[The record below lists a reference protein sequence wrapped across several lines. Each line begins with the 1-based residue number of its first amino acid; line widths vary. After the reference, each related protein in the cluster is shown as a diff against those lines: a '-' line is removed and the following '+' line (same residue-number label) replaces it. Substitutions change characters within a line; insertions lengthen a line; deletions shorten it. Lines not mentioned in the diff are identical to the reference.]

1 MSKDYFDHV
10 HWFSEKLH
18 GSKMTNDE
26 IVNEFAVRGFE
37 SRVAMLHQIEA
48 YEDPGAVTDVR
59 KAASRMN
66 LKRRLN
72 QTHNALRQC
81 GK

>member
-10 HWFSEKLH
+10 QDFSRKMH
-18 GSKMTNDE
+18 GSTMSNDE
-26 IVNEFAVRGFE
+26 IVGEFAIRGFE
-37 SRVAMLHQIEA
+37 SRVAMLHQIET
-48 YEDPGAVTDVR
+48 YEEPGEVTDVR

-72 QTHNALRQC
+72 QTHHALRQA